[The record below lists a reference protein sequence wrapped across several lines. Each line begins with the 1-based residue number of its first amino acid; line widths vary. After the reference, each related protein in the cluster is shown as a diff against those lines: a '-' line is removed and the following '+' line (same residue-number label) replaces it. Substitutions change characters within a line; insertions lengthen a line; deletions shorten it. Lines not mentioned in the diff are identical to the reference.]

1 MSKTLSYVLIAI
13 MVSSFN
19 ANCTNGACTTC
30 DTANSKCTACY
41 GGAAMFTLNN
51 GKCEGKTVA
60 ECTTDQTTECSCP
73 TSKTMT
79 YISGKYNCVAKIS
92 NCMITGTTGKCDF
105 LCDKG
110 YYSDGTN
117 CVKVSTALA
126 NCEYYASNTICAG
139 CVGGYIL
146 TTSYTCAAVTQT
158 ACPSGNADTANGNK
172 CKNCTVYKV
181 ISSDGLQCEEYS
193 NKRAFII
200 TSLLLALSMLLF

>member
-41 GGAAMFTLNN
+41 GGSVMFTLNN
-51 GKCEGKTVA
+51 GTCEAKTVA
-60 ECTTDQTTECSCP
+60 ECTTDQTTACSCP
-73 TSKTMT
+73 SSKTMT
-79 YISGKYNCVAKIS
+79 YISGKYNCVSKIS
-92 NCMITGTTGKCDF
+92 NCMMTTVAGSCTGM
-105 LCDKG
+105 CDKD
-110 YYSDGTN
+110 YYNSGN
-117 CVKVSTALA
+117 ACVKVSTALA
-126 NCEYYASNTICAG
+126 NCEYYMSNTQCAS
-139 CVGGYIL
+139 CVGGYVL
-146 TTSYTCAAVTQT
+146 TTSYTCAVVTQT
-158 ACPSGNADTANGNK
+158 ACPTGNADTANGNK
-172 CKNCTVYKV
+172 CKDCTAFKV